1 MDVELENI
9 KSNKKDDVKAIF
21 QILPEN
27 EKLKDN
33 APRKDFYKITGDV
46 VQDVSKALDMK
57 ENLIWKGFPLLERFW
72 YMIFC
77 KTKCITNLTSNQ
89 FPIDEFLNKPSV
101 IDNKINFLNKI
112 VNLKILRT
120 GHLSIESNIIHPFV
134 KVSIIDLNTLRY
146 IQKQNFKEQVFSRK
160 EKNLKVMH
168 NSTTKDYQFIE
179 SELDYIHPFTT
190 CPYDLRDKGEP
201 FANWLEEFVIN
212 EDASNIFR
220 SNTVIFFEVLDYD
233 FTSLTGNQKIY
244 NSNNKYSHNNYS
256 EDDFMVPI
264 AWGYLKPVGY
274 SQTHLGR
281 MKIQLYKYKYQR
293 PADFINERSRGKAFQ
308 RTPDVLF
315 EFNYFKREMYQTYLE
330 IELYLENKPSRED
343 LSFNKK
349 YQNLWKY
356 KLSVFYKEDN
366 DDVLLD
372 QIKEDILDKKDDD
385 KIDDTDIKKNNHL
398 IKIIRR
404 KDDPCE
410 IPNKIYGKLVTSKLG
425 CMSIKFSPNGK
436 YIAVACTNLDS
447 NTTIKI
453 FNVYDL
459 LLRYHFIGHSEI
471 IHSLEWTKNSKI
483 LISCSADFK
492 VKLWGIPTKENSNPE
507 NLEYLDNER
516 SFLITTINH
525 PSYVYNTK
533 IISLVNEK
541 SHDLITY
548 KFILGT
554 VSADSFVRFYEIILN
569 IDEVNKN
576 QYRIFK
582 QTLIYSVDISID
594 YHEDDYRKFKNDYL
608 KNKVKKGVEKKKKF
622 IQSDKKINKKL
633 DKVSFVMQK
642 DKQINEEDDDT
653 NDKLFDM

>member
-1 MDVELENI
+1 MNIELEN
-9 KSNKKDDVKAIF
+9 KNNEKKEDVKAIF
-21 QILPEN
+21 QILPDN
-27 EKLKDN
+27 EKIKEN
-33 APRKDFYKITGDV
+33 APRKDFYKVNGEI
-46 VQDVSKALDMK
+46 SKDTSKLLDMK

-72 YMIFC
+72 YMLFC
-77 KTKCITNLTSNQ
+77 KTKCVTNLTSNQ

-101 IDNKINFLNKI
+101 VDSKINFLNKI

-134 KVSIIDLNTLRY
+134 KVSVIDLNTLRY
-146 IQKQNFKEQVFSRK
+146 LQKQNFKEQVFSRR
-160 EKNLKVMH
+160 EKNLKVCH
-168 NSTTKDYQFIE
+168 NKTTNDYQFTE
-179 SELDYIHPFTT
+179 TELDYIHPFTT

-201 FANWLEEFVIN
+201 FANWVEEFVLN
-212 EDASNIFR
+212 EDASNIFK
-220 SNTVIFFEVLDYD
+220 SNTIIFFEVLDYD
-233 FTSLTGNQKIY
+233 FTALTGNQKIY
-244 NSNNKYSHNNYS
+244 NSSIKYSHNNNS

-293 PADFINERSRGKAFQ
+293 PLEFMNERSRGKFFQ

-330 IELYLENKPSRED
+330 IELYLENKPNKED
-343 LSFNKK
+343 IAFNKK

-366 DDVLLD
+366 DEILLD

-385 KIDDTDIKKNNHL
+385 KIDDTDIKKNSHL

-410 IPNKIYGKLVTSKLG
+410 IPNKIYGKLTTAKLG
-425 CMSIKFSPNGK
+425 CMALKFSPSGK

-453 FNVYDL
+453 FNVFDL
-459 LLRYHFIGHSEI
+459 SLRYHLIGHSEI
-471 IHSLEWTKNSKI
+471 IHSLEWSKNNKI

-492 VKLWGIPTKENSNPE
+492 VKLWGIPTKETSNPE
-507 NLEYLDNER
+507 NLDYLDNER
-516 SFLITTINH
+516 TFLITSINH

-533 IISLVNEK
+533 IINVVNDK
-541 SHDLITY
+541 TLDLNYY

-554 VSADSFVRFYEIILN
+554 VSADSFVRFYEILLIT
-569 IDEVNKN
+569 DEMNKN

-582 QTLIYSVDISID
+582 QTLIFSVDISID
-594 YHEDDYRKFKNDYL
+594 YHEEDYRKFKNDYL
-608 KNKVKKGVEKKKKF
+608 KNKVKKGVEKKKK
-622 IQSDKKINKKL
+622 IIKTDKKISKKF
-633 DKVSFVMQK
+633 DKISYVMQK
-642 DKQINEEDDDT
+642 DKEILDEVDDENE
-653 NDKLFDM
+653 KLFDM